1 MSEVTQHT
9 EPPRL
14 NASPR
19 AITSAEVF
27 NIGQFRKAEGME
39 IADRHRRHSRY
50 RTVTDLEPVPFPRCG
65 HQPEQVPDDHRVRPG
80 MSEQQNSP
88 TWVLHQPHGQVVRM
102 SRHTP
107 FGEEHVGSEMNTV
120 HKVTDGL
127 ATIEPRPAVLRRL
140 GTHLGIGLLS
150 LFLGGPGPAWVANL
164 LQPRGNHL
172 ITAGSSQKR
181 LRRLTGAQQG
191 RYQDLIEMFIGEGRG
206 HLLCLPLAEIGQ
218 RWVPHRE
225 TVAHPFRLAMTHEDD
240 LHTATVG
247 HHCTRGHINAMLT
260 SAQIGRSAVPLPTN
274 RPSVHLVTSTPTAE
288 RSRGV
293 QILTRTTLTAV
304 MLGFAAFW
312 VWALFFASKEA
323 INRIED
329 RDWSARAQQICLD
342 ADTARDALADYR
354 RLDSGGAEL
363 IRERADI
370 IDAATDIMDD
380 MVDDI
385 DAVAPTDDKG
395 AAIVPMWIDE
405 YRTYIG
411 DRRRYANE
419 LRTTGE
425 NLPFYETM
433 AEVPI
438 SERLATF
445 AADND
450 MAACAPPFD
459 LSM

>member
-1 MSEVTQHT
+1 M
-9 EPPRL
+9 
-14 NASPR
+14 
-19 AITSAEVF
+19 
-27 NIGQFRKAEGME
+27 
-39 IADRHRRHSRY
+39 
-50 RTVTDLEPVPFPRCG
+50 TDLEPVPFPRCG
-65 HQPEQVPDDHRVRPG
+65 HQPEQVPDDHRVRTC
-80 MSEQQNSP
+80 MSEQQNSS
-88 TWVLHQPHGQVVRM
+88 TWVLHQPHGQVMRM
-102 SRHTP
+102 SRHAT
-107 FGEEHVGSEMNTV
+107 FGEEHVGAEVNTV
-120 HKVTDGL
+120 DEVAYSL
-127 ATIEPRPAVLRRL
+127 AAIKAAPPVLGRL
-140 GTHLGIGLLS
+140 GAHLGIGLLG
-150 LFLGGPGPAWVANL
+150 LFHGGTRPAGIADF
-164 LQPRGNHL
+164 LQPRSNHL
-172 ITAGSSQKR
+172 ITAGGSQKR
-181 LRRLTGAQQG
+181 CGRLTGALQWRHQN
-191 RYQDLIEMFIGEGRG
+191 LIKMLLGEGLC
-206 HLLCLPLAEIGQ
+206 HLLRLPLTKIGQ
-218 RWVPHRE
+218 RRVPDRE
-225 TVAHPFRLAMTHEDD
+225 TIAHPFRLTMTHEND

-247 HHCTRGHINAMLT
+247 HRCTRSHINAM
-260 SAQIGRSAVPLPTN
+260 SHGAQIGGSAVPLPSN
-274 RPSVHLVTSTPTAE
+274 RPSVQTVTSTPTTE

-304 MLGFAAFW
+304 MLSFAAFW

-342 ADTARDALADYR
+342 ADIARDALADYR
-354 RLDSGGAEL
+354 RLDSGGSEL

-370 IDAATDIMDD
+370 IDRATDILDD

-385 DAVAPTDDKG
+385 DAVTPADDKG

-411 DRRRYANE
+411 DRRRYADE

-450 MAACAPPFD
+450 MAACSPPFD

>member
-1 MSEVTQHT
+1 M
-9 EPPRL
+9 
-14 NASPR
+14 
-19 AITSAEVF
+19 
-27 NIGQFRKAEGME
+27 
-39 IADRHRRHSRY
+39 
-50 RTVTDLEPVPFPRCG
+50 
-65 HQPEQVPDDHRVRPG
+65 PDDHRIRTR
-80 MSEQQNSP
+80 MSEHQNSP
-88 TWVLHQPHGQVVRM
+88 TRVLHLPHGQIVRM
-102 SRHTP
+102 SRHTA
-107 FGEEHVGSEMNTV
+107 FGEEHVSAEMNPV
-120 HKVTDGL
+120 DEVADGL
-127 ATIEPRPAVLRRL
+127 TTIEATPAVLGWL
-140 GTHLGIGLLS
+140 GAHLGIGLLG
-150 LFLGGPGPAWVANL
+150 FFHGGTRPARITDF
-164 LQPRGNHL
+164 LQPRSNHL
-172 ITAGSSQKR
+172 ITAGGSQKR
-181 LRRLTGAQQG
+181 CGRLTGALQWRHQN
-191 RYQDLIEMFIGEGRG
+191 LIKMLLGKGLC
-206 HLLCLPLAEIGQ
+206 HLLRLPLTQIGQ
-218 RWVPHRE
+218 RRVPDRE
-225 TVAHPFRLAMTHEDD
+225 TIAHPLRLAMTHEND

-247 HHCTRGHINAMLT
+247 HRCTRSHIIAM
-260 SAQIGRSAVPLPTN
+260 SHEAQIGGSAVPLPSN
-274 RPSVHLVTSTPTAE
+274 RPSVMIVTSTPTTE

-293 QILTRTTLTAV
+293 QILTRTTLTLV

-370 IDAATDIMDD
+370 IDRATDILDD

-385 DAVAPTDDKG
+385 DAVTPADDKG

-411 DRRRYANE
+411 DRRRYADE

>member
-1 MSEVTQHT
+1 
-9 EPPRL
+9 
-14 NASPR
+14 
-19 AITSAEVF
+19 
-27 NIGQFRKAEGME
+27 
-39 IADRHRRHSRY
+39 
-50 RTVTDLEPVPFPRCG
+50 
-65 HQPEQVPDDHRVRPG
+65 

-88 TWVLHQPHGQVVRM
+88 TRVLHRPHGQIVRM
-102 SRHTP
+102 SRHTT
-107 FGEEHVGSEMNTV
+107 FGEEHVGAEMNPV
-120 HKVTDGL
+120 DEVADGL
-127 ATIEPRPAVLRRL
+127 STIEATPAVLGGL
-140 GTHLGIGLLS
+140 GTHLGIGLLG
-150 LFLGGPGPAWVANL
+150 LFHGGTRPARIADF
-164 LQPRGNHL
+164 LQPRSNHL
-172 ITAGSSQKR
+172 ITAGGSQKR
-181 LRRLTGAQQG
+181 CGRLTGALKWRHQN
-191 RYQDLIEMFIGEGRG
+191 LIKMFIGEGLC
-206 HLLCLPLAEIGQ
+206 HLLRLPLAKIGQ
-218 RWVPHRE
+218 RRVPDCE
-225 TVAHPFRLAMTHEDD
+225 TIAHPFRLAMTHEND

-247 HHCTRGHINAMLT
+247 HRCTRNHINAM
-260 SAQIGRSAVPLPTN
+260 SHGAQIGGSAVPLPSN
-274 RPSVHLVTSTPTAE
+274 RPSVMTVTSTPTTE

-293 QILTRTTLTAV
+293 QILTRTTLTLV

-370 IDAATDIMDD
+370 IDRATDILDD

-385 DAVAPTDDKG
+385 DAVTPADDKG

-411 DRRRYANE
+411 DRRRYADE

>member
-1 MSEVTQHT
+1 MSEH
-9 EPPRL
+9 
-14 NASPR
+14 
-19 AITSAEVF
+19 
-27 NIGQFRKAEGME
+27 
-39 IADRHRRHSRY
+39 
-50 RTVTDLEPVPFPRCG
+50 
-65 HQPEQVPDDHRVRPG
+65 
-80 MSEQQNSP
+80 QNS
-88 TWVLHQPHGQVVRM
+88 TTRVLQQPHGQVMRM
-102 SRHTP
+102 SCHTA
-107 FGEEHVGSEMNTV
+107 FGEKHVGAEMNPV
-120 HKVTDGL
+120 DEVADGL
-127 ATIEPRPAVLRRL
+127 ATVEATPALL
-140 GTHLGIGLLS
+140 GWLSTHLGVGLLG
-150 LFLGGPGPAWVANL
+150 FFHRRPGPARVANL
-164 LQPRGNHL
+164 LQPRRNHL

-181 LRRLTGAQQG
+181 CRRLTGALQWRHQN
-191 RYQDLIEMFIGEGRG
+191 LIEMFIGKGLC
-206 HLLCLPLAEIGQ
+206 HLLCLPLTQIGQ
-218 RWVPHRE
+218 WRIPDRE
-225 TVAHPFRLAMTHEDD
+225 TVAHPLRLAMTHEND

-247 HHCTRGHINAMLT
+247 HRCTRSHIIAM
-260 SAQIGRSAVPLPTN
+260 SHEAQIGGSAVPLPSN
-274 RPSVHLVTSTPTAE
+274 RPSVMIVTSTPTTE

-293 QILTRTTLTAV
+293 QILTRTTLTLV

-370 IDAATDIMDD
+370 IDRATDILDD

-385 DAVAPTDDKG
+385 DAVTPADDKG

-411 DRRRYANE
+411 DRRRYADE